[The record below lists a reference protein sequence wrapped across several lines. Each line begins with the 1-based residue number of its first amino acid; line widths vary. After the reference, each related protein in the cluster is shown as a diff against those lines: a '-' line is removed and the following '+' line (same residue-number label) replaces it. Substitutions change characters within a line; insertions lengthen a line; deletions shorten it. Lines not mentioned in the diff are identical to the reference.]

1 MFYDILYFILAI
13 SISGYAST
21 SSMHT
26 SKMQLKYV
34 YHMNANVVRRGELC
48 SIVKS
53 IDI

>member
-1 MFYDILYFILAI
+1 MEI
-13 SISGYAST
+13 SITEWAST

-34 YHMNANVVRRGELC
+34 YHINANVVTRGELC